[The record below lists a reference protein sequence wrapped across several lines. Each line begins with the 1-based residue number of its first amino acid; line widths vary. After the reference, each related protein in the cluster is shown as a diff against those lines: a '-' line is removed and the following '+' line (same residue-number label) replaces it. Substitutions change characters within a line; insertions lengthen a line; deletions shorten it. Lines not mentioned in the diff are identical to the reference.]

1 MIHLATTVCVYEH
14 VCSEPYFV
22 SKFAYQFEIVNSCFV
37 ISNNICKMSSVE
49 FRKHFQPLRCELY
62 SHPGFLVF
70 FVFGHL
76 SILRYQSGRNRS
88 YFQYTLQNE
97 IHPASDMPTA
107 LAISRMVYLPSLL
120 NVCLTFGT
128 FALPVTVTGRPD
140 FMLHS

>member
-14 VCSEPYFV
+14 VCSEPYFA

-70 FVFGHL
+70 LFLV
-76 SILRYQSGRNRS
+76 IC
-88 YFQYTLQNE
+88 QYYGINLAE
-97 IHPASDMPTA
+97 IVHIFNIRFKMKYTPPATCQQ
-107 LAISRMVYLPSLL
+107 LWQYHEWCI
-120 NVCLTFGT
+120 CHHF
-128 FALPVTVTGRPD
+128 
-140 FMLHS
+140 